1 MILPT
6 SVLHIRIAEDGRK
19 KFNLWIPILPLWL
32 LVIAV
37 MIVLAPLA
45 IIASLVLGKRGRL
58 ILAGPR
64 LLTLFW
70 AMRGLQVRVED
81 GKDQVLIIID

>member
-6 SVLHIRIAEDGRK
+6 SVMHIRIAEDGRK
-19 KFNLWIPILPLWL
+19 FNLWIPILLLWL
-32 LVIAV
+32 VVIAV

-64 LLTLFW
+64 LLALFW
-70 AMRGLQVRVED
+70 AMRGLEVRVED